1 MKILLS
7 LSRRLVPLLIAAGA
21 LAVLVFEVGAAGA
34 SPATGP
40 PIDPQSPA
48 EGAAVEA
55 SGEALK
61 VTFSCPQFVY
71 EEGEKEEIEVLPPEE
86 GGKEKEKGGGEEGE
100 ESEEGGEEGEEILP
114 PPIIVVGP
122 PTLGG
127 AENYAVHFSAS
138 AAVNASG
145 QLGTTGFG
153 EAGEGESEAI
163 KGSNAQCG
171 SELELPTKPFPATLY
186 EGRIYWQPYRESTV
200 VPDGIEVGPVHSF
213 VVVPHVELPELLF
226 REQVFAGYLTKV
238 FFGYEAELEGAV
250 VELQEWDGTAWTKV
264 AEAPGSNRGE
274 NAFYL
279 KPKKAGRHLF
289 RPVVTSGSMAG
300 PLPLE
305 YVSKVVRKP
314 TKARVTSAADDG
326 VYVAANAKER
336 EEWPIEMSVSGG
348 GTTLKNLKVEA
359 ETTCKGPT
367 KSQNVKLEVPAVM
380 KHAKIA
386 PDGTVFGV
394 TETSGPEVWTV
405 TLVGSLFQGRFQGEL
420 LTSRTNCTGYR
431 TIDAVLKKTEKK

>member
-1 MKILLS
+1 MRILRS
-7 LSRRLVPLLIAAGA
+7 SSRRFVLLLIAAGA

-40 PIDPQSPA
+40 PITPQSPG
-48 EGAAVEA
+48 EGASVEA

-71 EEGEKEEIEVLPPEE
+71 EEGELIEEEESEEVEEPEE
-86 GGKEKEKGGGEEGE
+86 E
-100 ESEEGGEEGEEILP
+100 ESEEGEEEEKVVP
-114 PPIIVVGP
+114 PPPVPVFGP

-127 AENYAVHFSAS
+127 SENYAVHFSAS
-138 AAVNASG
+138 STVNTATG
-145 QLGTTGFG
+145 QLGLAGFG

-163 KGSNAQCG
+163 KGSNALCS

-186 EGRIYWQPYRESTV
+186 EGTIYWQAYRESTV
-200 VPDGIEVGPVHSF
+200 VPDEIEVGPVHSF
-213 VVVPHVELPELLF
+213 KVVPHVEEPEVLF

-238 FFGYEAELEGAV
+238 FFGYEAELEGATI
-250 VELQEWDGTAWTKV
+250 ELQELRGSTWTKV
-264 AEAPGSNRGE
+264 AEAPGSNSGE
-274 NAFYL
+274 NNFYV
-279 KPKKAGRHLF
+279 KPTKPGRHMF
-289 RPVVTSGSMAG
+289 RPVVNSGSMSA
-300 PLPLE
+300 PLALE
-305 YVSKVVRKP
+305 EISKVVRKP

-326 VYVAANAKER
+326 AYVAANAKER

-367 KSQNVKLEVPAVM
+367 KAQDVKLEIPAVL

-394 TETSGPEVWTV
+394 SKTSGPEAWTV

-420 LTSRTNCTGYR
+420 STSRTNCTGYR
-431 TIDAVLKKTEKK
+431 TIDAIIEKSVKKTTKK